1 MEEAS
6 TATVTGDAG
15 VQRTGTLPS
24 TRSVASGK
32 GPNGTDAPPGPVAS
46 ATMSGSAGSTGAVV
60 SSTDI
65 VNAVSYTHLTLPT
78 IYSV

>member
-1 MEEAS
+1 MEKAS

-32 GPNGTDAPPGPVAS
+32 GPYGTDAPPGPVAS
-46 ATMSGSAGSTGAVV
+46 NTMSSRVGIMVLLCLQR
-60 SSTDI
+60 I
-65 VNAVSYTHLTLPT
+65 L
-78 IYSV
+78 

>member
-1 MEEAS
+1 MKKAS

-32 GPNGTDAPPGPVAS
+32 GPYGTDAPPGPVAS
-46 ATMSGSAGSTGAVV
+46 NTMSSRVGSTGAVV
-60 SSTDI
+60 STTDI
-65 VNAVSYTHLTLPT
+65 VNVSVVTL
-78 IYSV
+78 S